1 MPEGMIDMKR
11 EKMVII
17 DGNSLM
23 NRAYY
28 ALPQLT
34 NSKGV
39 HTNAVYGFTGMILK
53 IMEEIKPDY
62 IVTAFDKK
70 SPTFRHMEYS
80 EYKAGRKKMPPELN
94 EQFPIVKDVLKAFNI
109 GIYEIDGFEADDII
123 GTVSKTCGKDM
134 DVLIYTGDRDA
145 LQLVSDSVKV
155 AITKKGITDVEVY
168 DEDAIKEK
176 YGSTPKEFI
185 DIKGLMG
192 DSSDNIPGIPG
203 IGEKTAIKLIESFG
217 SVEGV
222 IKNSKEITGKRI
234 RELVEVYGEQALFS
248 KKLATIVTDVP
259 IEFDISEIKI
269 KEPDRDKLAGL
280 FKELE
285 FKSLISKLPAAEG
298 AEADAVKLKEY
309 TSLGKAEILELIQK
323 IEDEKKFSVIF
334 NIKGSGYS
342 NTDIEGMAIS
352 VGGCDASYI
361 PSGHDYISMFKNVF
375 EDDKISKI
383 CHNAKDV
390 FVSLYK
396 HGIYLKGLC
405 FDTAIASYLLNP
417 SESTYN
423 VDELADRFLNESI
436 PGIKEI
442 KEMLKKNPDERLAQ
456 NFLCT
461 EAVYVYRL
469 YEVLLNQLKEK
480 GMLKLYTDVEQ
491 PLIEVLAY
499 MEIYGFTADRDML
512 KELSSEFGSEI
523 DNLTSQ
529 IYNLAGGEFNINSPK
544 QLGFILFDKLNLPV
558 IKRTKTGYST
568 DAEVLEKLAPQNEI
582 IGKILEYRQIMKL
595 KSTYADGLLNIIEDD
610 NKIHSS
616 FNQTVTATGRIS
628 STEPNLQNIPIK
640 LEMGRRIRKVFVPSG
655 SDFLI
660 LSADYSQIE
669 LRVLAHIS
677 QDASLIEAF
686 YNKLDIH
693 RKTASEVFNVPQD
706 EVTPLMRSRA
716 KAVNFGIVY
725 GISDYGLSRD
735 LKISRSEAKTY
746 IDNYLGKYSGVK
758 KYMKSIVE
766 KARLTGYVTTIMN
779 RRRYI
784 PELKSSNHN
793 VRSLG
798 ERLAMNTPIQGSA
811 ADIIK
816 IAMVKVYNSLKRNNL
831 KSRLILQVH
840 DELILEV
847 HRDEIEQVME
857 IVKDNMEHA
866 VELSVP
872 LEADIKIGNNW
883 FEAK

>member
-1 MPEGMIDMKR
+1 MKR

-28 ALPQLT
+28 ALPPLT

-39 HTNAVYGFTGMILK
+39 NTNAVYGFTGMILK
-53 IMEEIKPDY
+53 IMDEIKPDY
-62 IVTAFDKK
+62 IVTAFDRKA
-70 SPTFRHMEYS
+70 PTFRHVKYS

-94 EQFPIVKDVLKAFNI
+94 EQFPIVKEVLKAFNI
-109 GIYEIDGFEADDII
+109 GIYELDGFEADDII
-123 GTVSKTCGKDM
+123 GTVSKRCSADM

-145 LQLVSDSVKV
+145 LQLVSGSVKV
-155 AITKKGITDVEVY
+155 AITKKGITDVEIY
-168 DEDAIKEK
+168 DEKAILER
-176 YGSTPKEFI
+176 YGSTPKQFI

-203 IGEKTAIKLIESFG
+203 VGEKTAVKLIRDFG
-217 SVEGV
+217 SVEGA
-222 IKNSKEITGKRI
+222 IQNSEKITGKRI
-234 RELVEVYGEQALFS
+234 RNLVETYAEQAMFS

-259 IEFDISEIKI
+259 MEFNTDEIKI
-269 KEPDRDKLAGL
+269 KEPDRGKLIEL

-285 FKSLISKLPAAEG
+285 FKSLINKLPAPEN
-298 AEADAVKLKEY
+298 EQTVPEDMKDYKV
-309 TSLGKAEILELIQK
+309 LEKDEVLWLTQK
-323 IEDEKKFSVIF
+323 IQEEKKISVVF
-334 NIKGSGYS
+334 NIRGSSYS
-342 NTDIEGMAIS
+342 DTDIEGMAIS
-352 VGGCDASYI
+352 LDGLDAFYI
-361 PSGHDYISMFKNVF
+361 PPEHEYINMFKDVF
-375 EDDKISKI
+375 EDESIKKI
-383 CHNAKDV
+383 CHNAKDN

-396 HGIYLKGLC
+396 HGISFKGLC

-436 PGIKEI
+436 PSSKDIKE
-442 KEMLKKNPDERLAQ
+442 KLKKNPDEKLAQ
-456 NFLCT
+456 NYLCM
-461 EAVYVYRL
+461 ESVYVYKL
-469 YEVLLNQLKEK
+469 YEVLLNQLKEND
-480 GMLKLYTDVEQ
+480 MLKLYDEVEH

-499 MEIYGFTADRDML
+499 MEILGFTADRNML
-512 KELSSEFGSEI
+512 KQLSAEFGSEI
-523 DNLTSQ
+523 DRLTSE
-529 IYNLAGGEFNINSPK
+529 IYSLAGGEFNINSPK
-544 QLGFILFDKLNLPV
+544 QLGTVLFEKLNLPV

-568 DAEVLEKLAPQNEI
+568 NAEVLEKLEPQHEI
-582 IGKILEYRQIMKL
+582 IGRILDYRQIAKL

-640 LEMGRRIRKVFVPSG
+640 LEMGRRIRKVFVPS
-655 SDFLI
+655 SDEFSI

-669 LRVLAHIS
+669 LRVLAHIAH
-677 QDASLIEAF
+677 DANLIEAF
-686 YNKLDIH
+686 HNKLDIH
-693 RKTASEVFNVPQD
+693 SKTASEVFNVPLD

-735 LKISRSEAKTY
+735 LGISRREAKTY
-746 IDNYLGKYSGVK
+746 IDNYLNKYSGVK
-758 KYMKSIVE
+758 KYMKEIVDE
-766 KARLTGYVTTIMN
+766 ARKKGYVTTIMN

-784 PELKSSNHN
+784 PELKSSNFN

-816 IAMVKVYNSLKRNNL
+816 IAMVKVYNSLKNRNL
-831 KSRLILQVH
+831 RSRLILQVH

-847 HRDEIEQVME
+847 CSDEIEQVKK
-857 IVKDNMEHA
+857 IVKDNMEH
-866 VELSVP
+866 VLNLSVP